1 MKRNK
6 WGIVEAGN
14 YSVVVDQEQP
24 GFDDMSPDDKISYSI
39 ATCYWSTHKKDAIAI
54 ANGLNLI
61 RYSNKEK
68 LDENDS
74 GVRVD
79 SSIILGSIFC
89 SLLLILVIVY
99 LAFRYL
105 IL

>member
-1 MKRNK
+1 MMKRNK

-24 GFDDMSPDDKISYSI
+24 GFDDMESDDKISYSI
-39 ATCYWSTHKKDAIAI
+39 ATCYWSTHKEDAEAIAR
-54 ANGLNLI
+54 GLNLI
-61 RYSNKEK
+61 RYSKDK